1 MIFKPMKSMAK
12 QIVSVLGYEVCR
24 MTPSSS
30 ACAQMVSALKLVE
43 ADTVFD
49 IGANTGQFAK
59 YIRSAGYLGEIISF
73 EPLESAT
80 IYLAEAVKRDRCWTL
95 HERCAIGN
103 YDGEVEINI
112 AGNSVSS
119 SVLSMHASHAEAAL
133 DSAYI
138 SSEKVPIKKLDGI
151 ASQYLN
157 CNSKL
162 FIKIDTQG
170 FEWEVL
176 DGATE
181 TLGRAQ
187 GLICELSLIPL
198 YEGQKLWRDVIDRL
212 DQEGFMLWALQKG
225 FTDPRTGQSLQ
236 MDGIFLRR
244 DVLKR

>member
-12 QIVSVLGYEVCR
+12 QIVSMLGYEVCR
-24 MTPSSS
+24 MAPSSS
-30 ACAQMVSALKLVE
+30 ACAQIVSALKLVE

-49 IGANTGQFAK
+49 IGANTGQFAN
-59 YIRSAGYLGEIISF
+59 YIRNASYMGKIISF
-73 EPLESAT
+73 EPLNSAR
-80 IYLAEAVKRDRCWTL
+80 ISLAESVKRDRCWML
-95 HERCAIGN
+95 HERCAIGD
-103 YDGEVEINI
+103 YDGDVEINV

-119 SVLSMHASHAEAAL
+119 SVLSMHTSHAEAAL
-133 DSAYI
+133 GSAYV
-138 SSEKVPIKKLDGI
+138 SSEKVPIKRLDRI

-157 CNSKL
+157 HNSKL

-170 FEWEVL
+170 FEWQVL
-176 DGATE
+176 DGAAE

-198 YEGQKLWRDVIDRL
+198 YKGQKLWRDVVDRL

-244 DVLKR
+244 DALKT

>member
-12 QIVSVLGYEVCR
+12 QIVSMLGYEVCR

-30 ACAQMVSALKLVE
+30 ACAQIVSALKLVE

-49 IGANTGQFAK
+49 IGANAGQFAS
-59 YIRSAGYLGEIISF
+59 YIRNASYMGEIVSF
-73 EPLESAT
+73 EPLDSAR
-80 IYLAEAVKRDRCWTL
+80 ISLAESVKRDRRWML
-95 HERCAIGN
+95 HERCAIGD
-103 YDGEVEINI
+103 YDGEVEINV

-119 SVLSMHASHAEAAL
+119 SVLSMHTSHAEAAL
-133 DSAYI
+133 GSAYV
-138 SSEKVPIKKLDGI
+138 SSEKVPIKRLDGI

-157 CNSKL
+157 HNSKL

-170 FEWEVL
+170 FEWQVL
-176 DGATE
+176 DGAAE
-181 TLGRAQ
+181 TLRRAQ

-244 DVLKR
+244 DVLKS

>member
-12 QIVSVLGYEVCR
+12 QIVSMLGYEVCR

-30 ACAQMVSALKLVE
+30 ACAQIVSALKLVE

-49 IGANTGQFAK
+49 IGANAGQFAS
-59 YIRSAGYLGEIISF
+59 YIRNASYMGEIVSF
-73 EPLESAT
+73 EPLDSAR
-80 IYLAEAVKRDRCWTL
+80 ISLAESVKRDRRWML
-95 HERCAIGN
+95 HERCAIGD
-103 YDGEVEINI
+103 YDGEVEINV

-119 SVLSMHASHAEAAL
+119 SVLSMHTSHAEAAL
-133 DSAYI
+133 GSAYV
-138 SSEKVPIKKLDGI
+138 SSEKVPIKRLDGI

-157 CNSKL
+157 HNSKL

-170 FEWEVL
+170 FEWQVL
-176 DGATE
+176 DGAAE
-181 TLGRAQ
+181 TLRRAQ

-198 YEGQKLWRDVIDRL
+198 YDGQKLWRDVIDRL

-244 DVLKR
+244 DVLKS

>member
-12 QIVSVLGYEVCR
+12 QIVSMLGYEVCR

-30 ACAQMVSALKLVE
+30 ACAQIVSALKLVE

-49 IGANTGQFAK
+49 IGANAGQFAS
-59 YIRSAGYLGEIISF
+59 YIRNASYMGEIVSF
-73 EPLESAT
+73 EPLDSAR
-80 IYLAEAVKRDRCWTL
+80 ISLAESVKRDRRWLL
-95 HERCAIGN
+95 HERCAIGD
-103 YDGEVEINI
+103 YDGEVEINV

-119 SVLSMHASHAEAAL
+119 SVLSMHTSHAEAAL
-133 DSAYI
+133 GSAYV
-138 SSEKVPIKKLDGI
+138 SSEKVPIKRLDGI

-157 CNSKL
+157 HNSKL

-170 FEWEVL
+170 FEWQVL
-176 DGATE
+176 DGAAE
-181 TLGRAQ
+181 TLRRAQ

-244 DVLKR
+244 DVLKS